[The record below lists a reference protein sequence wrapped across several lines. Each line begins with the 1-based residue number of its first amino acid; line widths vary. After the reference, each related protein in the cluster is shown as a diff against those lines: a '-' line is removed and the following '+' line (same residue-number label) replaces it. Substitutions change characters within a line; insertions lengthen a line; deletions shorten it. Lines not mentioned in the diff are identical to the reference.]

1 MGNIKR
7 PKSVTLI
14 AWILIIVCSYY
25 LINAVSESGYWR
37 SFAVV
42 RFLILLW
49 LVASGF
55 LGVVSG
61 IAILKGLNWGRL
73 LCLFYIP
80 ISIIAF
86 VLLQAGFGFLNVSF
100 HLLNIVGIAFYII
113 VLIFLTR
120 PASLAF
126 FAHGNSEE

>member
-14 AWILIIVCSYY
+14 AWILIIVCSFY
-25 LINAVSESGYWR
+25 LANAIGEPKYWR

-49 LVASGF
+49 LVVSGF
-55 LGVVSG
+55 VGVVSG
-61 IAILKGLNWGRL
+61 TAILKGFNWGRL

-86 VLLQAGFGFLNVSF
+86 VLLQTGFGFLSVSF
-100 HLLNIVGIAFYII
+100 HLLNIVRIAFYII